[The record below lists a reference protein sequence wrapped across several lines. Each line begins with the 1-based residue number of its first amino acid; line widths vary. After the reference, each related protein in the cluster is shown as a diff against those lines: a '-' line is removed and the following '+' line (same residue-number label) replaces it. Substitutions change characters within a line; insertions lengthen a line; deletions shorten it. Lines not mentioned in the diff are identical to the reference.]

1 MCVAAEWHKDV
12 RPIARALHV
21 RAGERTGGN
30 CGHCFRAEGAERG
43 DGGEKHR
50 RTGDAGAMVGR
61 IGEDRLTHILRQGEP
76 RLPPVLPGHT
86 ERAVLPRDI
95 VPLSGC
101 DIAGAES

>member
-1 MCVAAEWHKDV
+1 
-12 RPIARALHV
+12 
-21 RAGERTGGN
+21 
-30 CGHCFRAEGAERG
+30 
-43 DGGEKHR
+43 
-50 RTGDAGAMVGR
+50 MVGR

-76 RLPPVLPGHT
+76 RLPPVLPGHI

>member
-1 MCVAAEWHKDV
+1 
-12 RPIARALHV
+12 
-21 RAGERTGGN
+21 
-30 CGHCFRAEGAERG
+30 
-43 DGGEKHR
+43 
-50 RTGDAGAMVGR
+50 MVGR

-76 RLPPVLPGHT
+76 RLPPVLPGPT